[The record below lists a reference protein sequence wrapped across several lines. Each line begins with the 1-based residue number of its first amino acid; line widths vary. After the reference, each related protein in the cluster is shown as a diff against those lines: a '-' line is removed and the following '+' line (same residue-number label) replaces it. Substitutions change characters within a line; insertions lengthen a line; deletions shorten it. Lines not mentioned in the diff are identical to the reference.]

1 MKQRNKLKGI
11 IKDKS
16 RNGYKKDSVDQYGQK
31 QFLKSLPKTNTR
43 IVKTDL
49 GKKREIRSHKTL

>member
-1 MKQRNKLKGI
+1 MKQWNKLKGI

-49 GKKREIRSHKTL
+49 GKKGDQVT